1 MTMVRSRVK
10 ANNKNMEKP
19 KFEIPAAPEQDK
31 EGRGEYKNKQAETA
45 EKTYENKEGL
55 TVKEFEYR
63 DEEGE
68 LIGMAIIKLQEQSA
82 GANESEN
89 KFYRLLDFH
98 LTGRKDGKDTEI
110 DVLSLIDLKNTKVH
124 IPREGVAFCY
134 DAENDIAIVPLPE
147 TPIQTAI
154 MLHELGHAKQLQDEA
169 YKNIGELGVWLPIF
183 QDMPDVPE
191 KIRKIKSS
199 VDNLDEKTIKLLNE
213 LEQLAEKI
221 LSEKLDQSSSVV
233 QEYFKLWM
241 DYQKDFVQSNPDE
254 QILERDATKRA
265 LQWMRQIRNQSGV
278 DLFKDLQKSTVSE
291 VIEKNYQG
299 REEELEAG
307 KIMYENC
314 GNAQKFLQT
323 SLKTY
328 QADTKQM
335 REQHGGNIPKVKK

>member
-1 MTMVRSRVK
+1 
-10 ANNKNMEKP
+10 MEKP
-19 KFEIPAAPEQDK
+19 EFEIPVAPEQNE
-31 EGRGEYKNKQAETA
+31 EGHEEYENKQAEKT

-63 DEEGE
+63 DEDGK
-68 LIGMAIIKLQEQSA
+68 LIGKAIIKLQEQSA

-89 KFYRLLDFH
+89 KFYRLLNFR
-98 LTGRKDGKDTEI
+98 LTGQKDGKDTEI
-110 DVLSLIDLKNTKVH
+110 DVLSLIDLKNTKMH
-124 IPREGVAFCY
+124 TPKEGAAFRY

-147 TPIQTAI
+147 TPIQTAM

-169 YKNIGELGVWLPIF
+169 YKNINEVGVRLPTF

-199 VDNLDEKTIKLLNE
+199 LDNLDEKTIKSLNE

-221 LSEKLDQSSSVV
+221 LSEKLDQSSPVV

-241 DYQKDFVQSNPDE
+241 DYQEDFVQANPDE

-299 REEELEAG
+299 REEGLEAR
-307 KIMYENC
+307 KVMYENC
-314 GNAQKFLQT
+314 GNAQEFLQT
-323 SLKTY
+323 ALKTY
-328 QADTKQM
+328 QANTKQM